1 MDCGPP
7 HLWGPILLAVVINRI
22 RYLAT
27 TSSPRRTYSPLLY
40 RPFPRIAALLS
51 RQEFISTLRPTRPP
65 LVARLAR
72 LRQTTCQHFS
82 FRTGQ
87 ILADMLKARAL

>member
-7 HLWGPILLAVVINRI
+7 HLWGPILRGSDQPFGTPCHDLV
-22 RYLAT
+22 AT
-27 TSSPRRTYSPLLY
+27 SNIFSPLLY

-65 LVARLAR
+65 LVSTRFAR

-82 FRTGQ
+82 FRMGRSWLT
-87 ILADMLKARAL
+87 R